1 MIIKQNIIDF
11 LINFSLDKNNEKK
24 TSVENVNVNGI
35 KIIKFINEYWTSKQR
50 QGHSIHEISYRAC
63 YKSELPGFFINLF
76 TEKNDI
82 VYDPFGGRGT
92 TVVEAALLERNII
105 QNDIN
110 PLSQILSKPR
120 IEIPE
125 LSEVSE
131 RLNKIDFSGEIDS
144 DLDLSMFYEIQTM
157 KEISSLRKYLISRK
171 HSGQEDYIDSW
182 IRMVATNR
190 LTGHSKGF
198 FSVYTLPPNQAV
210 SQERQIKIN
219 NKRNQTPEYKNV
231 KEIII
236 KKSKSL
242 LKDFK
247 DKEEIEKLRKIAAKA
262 LFLEKDAS
270 ETYDIKSATVN
281 LIVTSPPFLDIVQ
294 YAEDN
299 WLRCWFNNI
308 DVKQVSKKIIMAK
321 SVEKWSEYM
330 SRVFREFYRILKKD
344 AIIAFEVG
352 EVKKGKI
359 DLAMEVV
366 KIGLNQN
373 FECFGILINQQKFT
387 KTANIW
393 GVTNNSDGTNSNRVV
408 IFQKK

>member
-1 MIIKQNIIDF
+1 MKIKDKRE
-11 LINFSLDKNNEKK
+11 LKKYLESFSLKNTEKKLTDVEKISINNEFFY
-24 TSVENVNVNGI
+24 
-35 KIIKFINEYWTSKQR
+35 KFTNEYWTSKQR

-76 TEKNDI
+76 SEKNDI
-82 VYDPFGGRGT
+82 VYDPFAGRGT

-125 LSEVSE
+125 LCEISE
-131 RLNKIDFSGEIDS
+131 RLNKIDFNLEIDS

-171 HSGQEDYIDSW
+171 HSGEEDYIDSW

-219 NKRNQTPEYKNV
+219 NTRNQTPEYKNV
-231 KEIII
+231 KEIIL

-247 DKEEIEKLRKIAAKA
+247 DKEEIEKLR
-262 LFLEKDAS
+262 
-270 ETYDIKSATVN
+270 
-281 LIVTSPPFLDIVQ
+281 
-294 YAEDN
+294 
-299 WLRCWFNNI
+299 
-308 DVKQVSKKIIMAK
+308 
-321 SVEKWSEYM
+321 
-330 SRVFREFYRILKKD
+330 
-344 AIIAFEVG
+344 
-352 EVKKGKI
+352 
-359 DLAMEVV
+359 
-366 KIGLNQN
+366 
-373 FECFGILINQQKFT
+373 
-387 KTANIW
+387 
-393 GVTNNSDGTNSNRVV
+393 
-408 IFQKK
+408 

>member
-247 DKEEIEKLRKIAAKA
+247 DKEEI
-262 LFLEKDAS
+262 
-270 ETYDIKSATVN
+270 
-281 LIVTSPPFLDIVQ
+281 
-294 YAEDN
+294 
-299 WLRCWFNNI
+299 
-308 DVKQVSKKIIMAK
+308 
-321 SVEKWSEYM
+321 
-330 SRVFREFYRILKKD
+330 
-344 AIIAFEVG
+344 
-352 EVKKGKI
+352 
-359 DLAMEVV
+359 
-366 KIGLNQN
+366 
-373 FECFGILINQQKFT
+373 
-387 KTANIW
+387 
-393 GVTNNSDGTNSNRVV
+393 
-408 IFQKK
+408 